1 MNIDHDNPIITFKEE
16 TLECVARG
24 FEVKHRQEETDV

>member
-1 MNIDHDNPIITFKEE
+1 MNNAKDIPTITFKEE

-24 FEVKHRQEETDV
+24 FEVQHRQEETDV